1 MLQQQ
6 PTTQTE
12 WFRLS
17 TEQVTEQLQVDP
29 FFGLNSQAVATQRD
43 LYGPNELTD
52 PPRTPAWKRF
62 LAQFRNLMVYILIGA
77 AVVSAAVGDYK
88 DPIVIGI
95 VLLINAVMGFIQEN
109 KADNAL
115 AALKGML
122 ASIVRVRRNGEVQ
135 EVPAAELVPGDIV
148 LLEAGD
154 RIPADGRF
162 VMTAA
167 TAVDE
172 SMLTGESLAVDKQSE
187 AVLLVRVCIAACEP
201 SS

>member
-6 PTTQTE
+6 PVPDIE
-12 WFRLS
+12 WFRLP
-17 TEQVTEQLQVDP
+17 TDQVTELVKVDP
-29 FFGLNSQAVATQRD
+29 FSGLSTEEVNNRQTLYGLNQ
-43 LYGPNELTD
+43 LTE

-62 LAQFRNLMVYILIGA
+62 LGQFRNLMVYILIGA

-88 DPIVIGI
+88 DPVVIGI

-122 ASIVRVRRNGEVQ
+122 LTIVRVRRNSEVQ
-135 EVPAAELVPGDIV
+135 EVAAAELVPGDIV

-162 VMTAA
+162 LMAAA

-172 SMLTGESLAVDKQSE
+172 SMLTGES
-187 AVLLVRVCIAACEP
+187 EP
-201 SS
+201 IRKSTDP

>member
-1 MLQQQ
+1 MIQQQ
-6 PTTQTE
+6 NNPQTE
-12 WFRLS
+12 WFRLPAN
-17 TEQVTEQLQVDP
+17 EVTTLLKVDP
-29 FFGLNSQAVATQRD
+29 FFGLSSQQVAEQ
-43 LYGPNELTD
+43 LAIHGPNELTE

-122 ASIVRVRRNGEVQ
+122 LTIVRVRRNGEVQ
-135 EVPAAELVPGDIV
+135 EVPAAELVPGDMV

-162 VMTAA
+162 LITAA

-172 SMLTGESLAVDKQSE
+172 SMLTGESLAVDKQSAE
-187 AVLLVRVCIAACEP
+187 VLLGHEGSV
-201 SS
+201 

>member
-135 EVPAAELVPGDIV
+135 EVPAAE
-148 LLEAGD
+148 
-154 RIPADGRF
+154 
-162 VMTAA
+162 
-167 TAVDE
+167 
-172 SMLTGESLAVDKQSE
+172 
-187 AVLLVRVCIAACEP
+187 
-201 SS
+201 